1 MHRLFFEPTWEKNVS
16 YEIRKKIEKRFSDRN
31 TSTHMFDI
39 LWTTRN
45 HRGHLL
51 VITLIHNELE
61 ENLSLIHEQIGLYK
75 NNQLIAETHV
85 TEEKCFIPKY
95 TSMPW
100 TFIFRDHTQLDLH
113 GEETDKLEL
122 RKI

>member
-16 YEIRKKIEKRFSDRN
+16 SDIRKEIEKRFNDRKASN
-31 TSTHMFDI
+31 QIFDI

-61 ENLSLIHEQIGLYK
+61 ENLSLIP
-75 NNQLIAETHV
+75 NRLI
-85 TEEKCFIPKY
+85 
-95 TSMPW
+95 
-100 TFIFRDHTQLDLH
+100 
-113 GEETDKLEL
+113 
-122 RKI
+122 